1 MLERHLLIT
10 NREYVDCDKHNTF
23 CSAGVQFR
31 GLLVKK
37 IVCLRSRTP
46 IPFETTGTRSASLL
60 CVLTGG
66 AFGWK
71 ITSDYFFD

>member
-10 NREYVDCDKHNTF
+10 NRLDCDKHNTF
-23 CSAGVQFR
+23 LSAGVQFR
-31 GLLVKK
+31 GLLV
-37 IVCLRSRTP
+37 IFLFVCAQGHQ
-46 IPFETTGTRSASLL
+46 FHFGTTGTRSASLL

-71 ITSDYFFD
+71 ITTDYLVD